1 MDSLEHAVAGV
12 TRTDLLIDSTK
23 GARIEIRASEAE
35 KEEIRAVADGLGI
48 SVGEY
53 LLRLHR
59 YAKAHLKPSV

>member
-12 TRTDLLIDSTK
+12 TRMDLLIDSTK

-35 KEEIRAVADGLGI
+35 KEEIRVVAEGLGI

-53 LLRLHR
+53 PLRLHR
-59 YAKAHLKPSV
+59 

>member
-59 YAKAHLKPSV
+59 YAKGRIKPSG

>member
-1 MDSLEHAVAGV
+1 MDSLEQAVAGV
-12 TRTDLLIDSTK
+12 TRRDLLIDSTK

-35 KEEIRAVADGLGI
+35 KEEIRAVAEGLGI

-59 YAKAHLKPSV
+59 FAKVHLKPSV

>member
-35 KEEIRAVADGLGI
+35 TEEIRAVAEGLGI
-48 SVGEY
+48 SVGKY
-53 LLRLHR
+53 LLRLQR
-59 YAKAHLKPSV
+59 YAKEHIKSSR